1 VAGRQQT
8 PRFGF
13 HKLAAEL
20 RGEFMK
26 KFLLAGAAFG
36 ALIGPAM
43 GSDMLPP
50 RDRVPAYAWNGWYAG
65 VNAGLAFNSLDVGTA
80 SVNTFA
86 FPGAGPLA
94 TAVTSLANFDAPINT
109 IGFMGGG
116 QVGYDWQFPWLA
128 TAVVAGVEADI
139 QGMSAK
145 ASSNVASNTG
155 VVGVNVMPGAP
166 NTLNQTAS
174 VSTGVDYLGTLRG
187 RLGMLVGFLG
197 TTVLYYAT
205 GGLAYGGVSASTA
218 VTQTLGGPS
227 ILAPP
232 TWASSFSGTRIG
244 WAAGLG
250 AEWLFFPNWS
260 TSLEYLHYD
269 LGSATYG
276 VSPLV
281 SNTVAV
287 KPFTVNTLQS
297 NPPFNGEIIRAGVNY
312 HF

>member
-1 VAGRQQT
+1 
-8 PRFGF
+8 
-13 HKLAAEL
+13 
-20 RGEFMK
+20 MN

-43 GSDMLPP
+43 ASDMLPP

-65 VNAGLAFNSLDVGTA
+65 LNAGIAFTGLDAGTA

-86 FPGAGPLA
+86 APGAGPLA
-94 TAVTSLANFDAPINT
+94 TAISSLANFDAPIDP

-116 QVGYDWQFPWLA
+116 QVGYNWQFPWLA
-128 TAVVAGVEADI
+128 TALVAGIEADI
-139 QGMSAK
+139 QGLSSK
-145 ASSNVASNTG
+145 FTSNVASVTRASRELC
-155 VVGVNVMPGAP
+155 PIH
-166 NTLNQTAS
+166 LNQSAS
-174 VSTGVDYLGTLRG
+174 VSTRVDYLGTLRA

-205 GGLAYGGVSASTA
+205 GGLAYGGVSASTT
-218 VTQTLGGPS
+218 VTQTLGGPP
-227 ILAPP
+227 LAPP
-232 TWASSFSGTRIG
+232 LTSPTWAGSGAFSGTRIG

-281 SNTVAV
+281 SNTAAG
-287 KPFTVNTLQS
+287 KFTVNTLQS
-297 NPPFNGEIIRAGVNY
+297 NAPFNGEIIRAGVNY

>member
-1 VAGRQQT
+1 
-8 PRFGF
+8 
-13 HKLAAEL
+13 
-20 RGEFMK
+20 MK

-36 ALIGPAM
+36 VLIGPAM
-43 GSDMLPP
+43 GSDILPP

-65 VNAGLAFNSLDVGTA
+65 LNAGIAFTGLDAGTA
-80 SVNTFA
+80 SVITFA
-86 FPGAGPLA
+86 APGAGKLA
-94 TAVTSLANFDAPINT
+94 TAINSLANFDAPIDS

-116 QVGYDWQFPWLA
+116 QVGYNWQFPWLA
-128 TAVVAGVEADI
+128 TALVAGIEADI
-139 QGMSAK
+139 QGLSSK
-145 ASSNVASNTG
+145 FTSNVASNRG
-155 VVGVNVMPGAP
+155 PAVMLP

-174 VSTGVDYLGTLRG
+174 VSTGVDYLGTLRA

-227 ILAPP
+227 IVAPP
-232 TWASSFSGTRIG
+232 TWAGSGSFSGTRIG

-250 AEWLFFPNWS
+250 AEWMFFPNWS

-269 LGSATYG
+269 LGSATYS

-281 SNTVAV
+281 TSTAAV
-287 KPFTVNTLQS
+287 KPYTVNTLQS
-297 NPPFNGEIIRAGVNY
+297 TPPFNGEIVRAGVNY

>member
-1 VAGRQQT
+1 
-8 PRFGF
+8 
-13 HKLAAEL
+13 
-20 RGEFMK
+20 MK

-36 ALIGPAM
+36 VLIGPAM
-43 GSDMLPP
+43 GSDILPQ

-65 VNAGLAFNSLDVGTA
+65 LNAGIAFTGLDAGTA
-80 SVNTFA
+80 SVITFA
-86 FPGAGPLA
+86 APGAGKLA
-94 TAVTSLANFDAPINT
+94 TAINSLANFDAPIDS

-116 QVGYDWQFPWLA
+116 QVGYNWQFPWLA
-128 TAVVAGVEADI
+128 TALVAGIEADI
-139 QGMSAK
+139 QGLSSK
-145 ASSNVASNTG
+145 FTSNVASNRG
-155 VVGVNVMPGAP
+155 PAVMLP

-174 VSTGVDYLGTLRG
+174 VSTGVDYLGTLRA

-227 ILAPP
+227 IVAPP
-232 TWASSFSGTRIG
+232 TWAGSGSFSGTRIG

-250 AEWLFFPNWS
+250 AEWMFFPNWS

-269 LGSATYG
+269 LGSATYS

-281 SNTVAV
+281 TSTAAV
-287 KPFTVNTLQS
+287 KPYTVNTLQS
-297 NPPFNGEIIRAGVNY
+297 TPPFNGEIVRAGVNY

>member
-1 VAGRQQT
+1 
-8 PRFGF
+8 
-13 HKLAAEL
+13 
-20 RGEFMK
+20 MK

-36 ALIGPAM
+36 ALIGSAM
-43 GSDMLPP
+43 GSDILPP

-94 TAVTSLANFDAPINT
+94 TAISALSNFDAPINA

-116 QVGYDWQFPWLA
+116 QIGYNWQFPWLA
-128 TAVVAGVEADI
+128 TALVAGIEADI

-145 ASSNVASNTG
+145 ASSSVASNTG
-155 VVGVNVMPGAP
+155 VVGVVPP

-218 VTQTLGGPS
+218 VTQTVSGPGPYTA
-227 ILAPP
+227 LLTPP
-232 TWASSFSGTRIG
+232 TWAGSGSFSGTRIG

-250 AEWLFFPNWS
+250 AEWMFFPNWS

-281 SNTVAV
+281 SNTAAN

-297 NPPFNGEIIRAGVNY
+297 NPPFNGEIVRAGVNY

>member
-1 VAGRQQT
+1 
-8 PRFGF
+8 
-13 HKLAAEL
+13 
-20 RGEFMK
+20 MK

-43 GSDMLPP
+43 GSDILPP

-65 VNAGLAFNSLDVGTA
+65 LNAGLAFTGLDAGTA

-86 FPGAGPLA
+86 VPGAGPLA
-94 TAVTSLANFDAPINT
+94 TAISSLANFDAPIDS

-116 QVGYDWQFPWLA
+116 QVGYNWQFPWLA
-128 TAVVAGVEADI
+128 TALVAGIEADI
-139 QGMSAK
+139 QGLSGK
-145 ASSNVASNTG
+145 FTSNVASNTSL
-155 VVGVNVMPGAP
+155 VGVNVVPGAP

-174 VSTGVDYLGTLRG
+174 VSTSVNYLGTLRG

-205 GGLAYGGVSASTA
+205 GGLAYGGVSASTT
-218 VTQTLGGPS
+218 VTQMLGGPS
-227 ILAPP
+227 IVAPP
-232 TWASSFSGTRIG
+232 TWAGSGSFSGTRIG

-250 AEWLFFPNWS
+250 AEWMFFPNWS

-269 LGSATYG
+269 LGSATYS
-276 VSPLV
+276 VSSLV
-281 SNTVAV
+281 SNTAAV
-287 KPFTVNTLQS
+287 KPYTVNTLQS
-297 NPPFNGEIIRAGVNY
+297 NPPFNGEIVRAGVNY

>member
-1 VAGRQQT
+1 
-8 PRFGF
+8 
-13 HKLAAEL
+13 
-20 RGEFMK
+20 
-26 KFLLAGAAFG
+26 
-36 ALIGPAM
+36 
-43 GSDMLPP
+43 
-50 RDRVPAYAWNGWYAG
+50 
-65 VNAGLAFNSLDVGTA
+65 
-80 SVNTFA
+80 
-86 FPGAGPLA
+86 
-94 TAVTSLANFDAPINT
+94 LANFDAPINT

-116 QVGYDWQFPWLA
+116 QVGYNWQIPWLA
-128 TAVVAGVEADI
+128 TALVAGIEADI

-145 ASSNVASNTG
+145 ASSSVASNTAPTLG
-155 VVGVNVMPGAP
+155 LP

-174 VSTGVDYLGTLRG
+174 VSTGVDYLGTLRA

-227 ILAPP
+227 IVAPP
-232 TWASSFSGTRIG
+232 TWAGSGSFSGTRIG

-250 AEWLFFPNWS
+250 AEWMFFPNWS

-281 SNTVAV
+281 SNTAAV
-287 KPFTVNTLQS
+287 KPYTVNTLQS
-297 NPPFNGEIIRAGVNY
+297 NPPFNGEIVRAGVNY

>member
-1 VAGRQQT
+1 
-8 PRFGF
+8 
-13 HKLAAEL
+13 
-20 RGEFMK
+20 MN

-43 GSDMLPP
+43 ASDMLPP

-65 VNAGLAFNSLDVGTA
+65 LNAGIAFTGLDAGTA

-86 FPGAGPLA
+86 APGTVAGPLGMA
-94 TAVTSLANFDAPINT
+94 ISSLANFDAPIDS

-116 QVGYDWQFPWLA
+116 QVGYNWQFPWLA
-128 TAVVAGVEADI
+128 TALVAGIEADI
-139 QGMSAK
+139 QGLSSK
-145 ASSNVASNTG
+145 FTSNVASVTT
-155 VVGVNVMPGAP
+155 VTPPP
-166 NTLNQTAS
+166 NALPNNLNQSAS
-174 VSTGVDYLGTLRG
+174 VSTRVDYIGTLRA

-205 GGLAYGGVSASTA
+205 GGLAYGGVSASTT
-218 VTQTLGGPS
+218 VTQTLGGPPFVPP
-227 ILAPP
+227 LTPP
-232 TWASSFSGTRIG
+232 TWAGSGAFSGTRIG

-281 SNTVAV
+281 SNTAAG
-287 KPFTVNTLQS
+287 KPWTVNTVQS

>member
-1 VAGRQQT
+1 
-8 PRFGF
+8 
-13 HKLAAEL
+13 
-20 RGEFMK
+20 MN

-43 GSDMLPP
+43 ASDMLPP

-65 VNAGLAFNSLDVGTA
+65 LNAGIAFTGLDAGTA

-86 FPGAGPLA
+86 APGTVAGPLA
-94 TAVTSLANFDAPINT
+94 TAISSLANFDAPIDS

-116 QVGYDWQFPWLA
+116 QVGYNWQFPWLA
-128 TAVVAGVEADI
+128 TALVAGIEADI
-139 QGMSAK
+139 QGLSSK
-145 ASSNVASNTG
+145 FTSNVASNTG
-155 VVGVNVMPGAP
+155 VVKSP

-174 VSTGVDYLGTLRG
+174 VSTAVDYLGTLRA

-205 GGLAYGGVSASTA
+205 GGLAYGGVSASTT
-218 VTQTLGGPS
+218 VTQTLGGPP
-227 ILAPP
+227 LAPP
-232 TWASSFSGTRIG
+232 LTSPTWAGSGAFSGTRIG

-281 SNTVAV
+281 SNTAAG
-287 KPFTVNTLQS
+287 KFTVNTLQS
-297 NPPFNGEIIRAGVNY
+297 TPPFNGEIIRAGVNY

>member
-1 VAGRQQT
+1 
-8 PRFGF
+8 
-13 HKLAAEL
+13 
-20 RGEFMK
+20 MK

-43 GSDMLPP
+43 GSDILPP

-80 SVNTFA
+80 SSNTFA
-86 FPGAGPLA
+86 SSALASPAAGPLA
-94 TAVTSLANFDAPINT
+94 TAITSLANFDAPINT

-116 QVGYDWQFPWLA
+116 QVGYNWQFPWLA
-128 TAVVAGVEADI
+128 TALVAGIEADI

-145 ASSNVASNTG
+145 ASSSVASNT
-155 VVGVNVMPGAP
+155 VPTVGLP

-205 GGLAYGGVSASTA
+205 GGLAYGGVSASTT
-218 VTQTLGGPS
+218 VTQTLGGTS
-227 ILAPP
+227 DLAPP
-232 TWASSFSGTRIG
+232 TWAGSGSFSGTRIG

-250 AEWLFFPNWS
+250 AEWMFFPNWS

-281 SNTVAV
+281 SNTAAA
-287 KPFTVNTLQS
+287 KPYTVNTLQS

>member
-1 VAGRQQT
+1 
-8 PRFGF
+8 
-13 HKLAAEL
+13 
-20 RGEFMK
+20 MN

-43 GSDMLPP
+43 ASDMLPP

-65 VNAGLAFNSLDVGTA
+65 LNAGIAFTGLDAGTA

-86 FPGAGPLA
+86 APGTVAGPLG
-94 TAVTSLANFDAPINT
+94 TAISSLANFDAPIDF

-116 QVGYDWQFPWLA
+116 QVGYNWQFPWLA
-128 TAVVAGVEADI
+128 TALVAGVEADI
-139 QGMSAK
+139 QGLSSK
-145 ASSNVASNTG
+145 FTSNVASNTG
-155 VVGVNVMPGAP
+155 VVHSP

-174 VSTGVDYLGTLRG
+174 VSTAVDYIGTLRA

-205 GGLAYGGVSASTA
+205 GGLAYGGVSASTT
-218 VTQTLGGPS
+218 VTQTLGGPP
-227 ILAPP
+227 LAPP
-232 TWASSFSGTRIG
+232 LTSPTWAGSGAFSGTRIG

-281 SNTVAV
+281 SNTAAG
-287 KPFTVNTLQS
+287 KFTVNTLQS
-297 NPPFNGEIIRAGVNY
+297 NAPFNGEIIRAGVNY

>member
-1 VAGRQQT
+1 
-8 PRFGF
+8 
-13 HKLAAEL
+13 
-20 RGEFMK
+20 MK

-36 ALIGPAM
+36 VLIGPAM
-43 GSDMLPP
+43 GSDILPP

-65 VNAGLAFNSLDVGTA
+65 LNAGIAFTGLDAGTA
-80 SVNTFA
+80 SVITFA
-86 FPGAGPLA
+86 APGAGKLA
-94 TAVTSLANFDAPINT
+94 TAINSLANFDAPIDS

-116 QVGYDWQFPWLA
+116 QVGYNWQFPWLA
-128 TAVVAGVEADI
+128 TALVAGIEADI
-139 QGMSAK
+139 QGLSSK
-145 ASSNVASNTG
+145 FTSNVASNRG
-155 VVGVNVMPGAP
+155 PAVMLP

-174 VSTGVDYLGTLRG
+174 VSTGVDYLGTFRA

-227 ILAPP
+227 IVAPP
-232 TWASSFSGTRIG
+232 TWAGSGSFSGTRIG

-250 AEWLFFPNWS
+250 AEWMFFPNWS

-269 LGSATYG
+269 LGSVTYA

-281 SNTVAV
+281 SNAGAV
-287 KPFTVNTLQS
+287 RPFTVNAVQT
-297 NPPFNGEIIRAGVNY
+297 NVPFNGEIIRAGVNY
-312 HF
+312 RF

>member
-1 VAGRQQT
+1 
-8 PRFGF
+8 
-13 HKLAAEL
+13 
-20 RGEFMK
+20 MK

-43 GSDMLPP
+43 GSDILPP

-65 VNAGLAFNSLDVGTA
+65 VNAGLAFTGLDAGTA

-86 FPGAGPLA
+86 APGAGPLA
-94 TAVTSLANFDAPINT
+94 TAITSLANFDAPIDS

-128 TAVVAGVEADI
+128 TALVAGVEADI
-139 QGMSAK
+139 QGLSAK
-145 ASSNVASNTG
+145 FTSNVASNTG
-155 VVGVNVMPGAP
+155 VVGSP

-174 VSTGVDYLGTLRG
+174 VSTRVDYIGTLRA

-218 VTQTLGGPS
+218 VTQTLGGPPFVPP
-227 ILAPP
+227 LTPP
-232 TWASSFSGTRIG
+232 TWAGSGAFSGTRIG
-244 WAAGLG
+244 WSAGLG

-260 TSLEYLHYD
+260 TKLEYLHYD

-281 SNTVAV
+281 SNTAAG
-287 KPFTVNTLQS
+287 KFTVNTLQS
-297 NPPFNGEIIRAGVNY
+297 NPPFNGEIVRAGVNY